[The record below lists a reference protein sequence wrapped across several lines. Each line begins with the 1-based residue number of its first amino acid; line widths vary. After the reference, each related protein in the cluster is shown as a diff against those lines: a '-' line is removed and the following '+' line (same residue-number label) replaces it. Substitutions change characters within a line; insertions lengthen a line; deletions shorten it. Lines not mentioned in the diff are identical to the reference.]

1 MDVSGSILASLDAG
15 HPCRHDENLYF
26 SFFVAE
32 RKIRN
37 HLWQIVN
44 PGFPSTEGGQ
54 EKIITDH

>member
-1 MDVSGSILASLDAG
+1 MSPEASLRAWIPAIHAG
-15 HPCRHDENLYF
+15 MTKNLHF